1 MEVFFTLIY
10 FMSRRSKLTAT
21 FFRFVV
27 TFRQSRAIT
36 KLRFASPRCRETEN
50 ADLPVRIHLPRN
62 FGPTGCN
69 KSRQQRQLYTTV
81 VRHLT
86 TQRGTTVVCLSRFC
100 GFENCTCRFPRTTII
115 VLRLPAQRA
124 KVVFC
129 ERVAYVNRGYLCL
142 HFGFK

>member
-62 FGPTGCN
+62 
-69 KSRQQRQLYTTV
+69 SRQGAIKVGNKDSCIRQSYVTLRRSV
-81 VRHLT
+81 VRRL
-86 TQRGTTVVCLSRFC
+86 CA
-100 GFENCTCRFPRTTII
+100 CRDFV
-115 VLRLPAQRA
+115 VLRIAL
-124 KVVFC
+124 VVFR
-129 ERVAYVNRGYLCL
+129 ERL
-142 HFGFK
+142 